1 MKYTDNL
8 KLGLY
13 EPIDSMNITGPTN
26 SLNHNMQLIDEAV
39 KNFNEIIEAR
49 EDINGNTYSSLKER
63 LDTESRKQTNQNAF
77 STIKVSGKSW
87 QTNITANAE
96 QDILSISAGSNID
109 FYVDEAQ
116 KQLTISS
123 PYEKSLVF
131 DGSCDRSSGITAPE
145 GLKEL
150 LSSASKILIQ
160 VGTSTE
166 ITQQY
171 ELQRVNNL
179 TEEYS
184 VFGVML
190 PYYEEGHYWEIG
202 YASMYRSVTV
212 KLVKDTGN
220 KIGGGDILIYRN
232 AIVDTVDG
240 ISSVKSS
247 DNQLIL
253 KRIYLL

>member
-1 MKYTDNL
+1 MRRTEN
-8 KLGLY
+8 LGLSLY
-13 EPIDSMNITGPTN
+13 DASDKMNITGAEN
-26 SLNHNMQLIDEAV
+26 SLNHNMQLIDDAV
-39 KNFNEIIEAR
+39 KNYNEIIEAH

-87 QTNITANAE
+87 QTNIIANAE

-145 GLKEL
+145 GLKES

-160 VGTSTE
+160 VGTSAE

-171 ELQRVNNL
+171 ELQRINNL

-184 VFGVML
+184 VFGVIL
-190 PYYEEGHYWEIG
+190 PYYEEGHYWEVG
-202 YASMYRSVTV
+202 YASLYRSVTV
-212 KLVKDTGN
+212 KLVEDTAFQ
-220 KIGGGDILIYRN
+220 IEGGDILIYRN
-232 AIVDTVDG
+232 AIVDTIDG
-240 ISSVKSS
+240 TSSVKSF